1 MGTLAISIQVPPI
14 GELETSGD
22 GSSPTQ
28 AQMDEEM
35 AARDSLLR
43 IVSPFLDSLPRR
55 PPHRS
60 GNVSGFDLLGGK
72 VWSRL
77 NQYLLLLTVDV
88 ADSRVSDELSKLQPQ
103 GSKVSVLGEFESV
116 QSSAGAAGT

>member
-77 NQYLLLLTVDV
+77 NQYLLLLTVDI
-88 ADSRVSDELSKLQPQ
+88 ADSRVSDELSNLLPQ
-103 GSKVSVLGEFESV
+103 GSKISVLGEFESV
-116 QSSAGAAGT
+116 QSSAGAGGT